1 METTVMAAPA
11 YAEPLPQ
18 MPLPQFKTDPKT
30 GRQLRLYQRGTEKGE
45 SVIFDGLNDGKEA
58 VWVINTYGKAMCLDI
73 NRAFEFVNKPGRKYR
88 FAKTEEI
95 PFAVTE
101 KIYPYDHNKKPEAQA
116 KSNVSIS
123 GREVS
128 ELVNQGINPL
138 DQEISFKEL
147 KDIAKANNIK
157 IFGKRKDV
165 LEIELRSKGLIQNK

>member
-1 METTVMAAPA
+1 MEAPVRT
-11 YAEPLPQ
+11 EPLPQ
-18 MPLPQFKTDPKT
+18 MPTPKFVEDKKT
-30 GRQLRLYQRGTEKGE
+30 GKRLRLYQPGIERGEQ
-45 SVIFDGLNDGKEA
+45 VIFDGLSDGKEA
-58 VWVINTYGKAMCLDI
+58 VWLINIHGKAMCLDI

-88 FAKTEEI
+88 FAKADEI
-95 PFAVTE
+95 PFSVPE

-123 GREVS
+123 GREVA
-128 ELVNQGINPL
+128 EMVNQGINPL